1 MSQLSSGHLFLRRL
15 QCLKGAENLTAST
28 PTHRWACLGFQRK
41 VEFCVQFKAACP
53 APWCREGTWVVS
65 EVGGPTLSS
74 RATLP
79 TLQSRAGDRTSLCIL
94 CCTEFLCLFNAVG
107 VDERRRKWLCAT
119 TSPSPKSEP
128 QLGLGA
134 RAAPSSPYPPGLSPA
149 PHPHLLPYVPQ
160 APIHPQC
167 NKMVCSVRLLPLLC
181 GPGEGQ
187 NCWGEM

>member
-1 MSQLSSGHLFLRRL
+1 MTYV
-15 QCLKGAENLTAST
+15 A
-28 PTHRWACLGFQRK
+28 
-41 VEFCVQFKAACP
+41 
-53 APWCREGTWVVS
+53 
-65 EVGGPTLSS
+65 
-74 RATLP
+74 
-79 TLQSRAGDRTSLCIL
+79 
-94 CCTEFLCLFNAVG
+94 
-107 VDERRRKWLCAT
+107 CAT

-149 PHPHLLPYVPQ
+149 PHPHLLPYFPQ

-181 GPGEGQ
+181 GPGQGQ

>member
-41 VEFCVQFKAACP
+41 VEFCVPFKAACP
-53 APWCREGTWVVS
+53 APWCLEGTWVVS

-79 TLQSRAGDRTSLCIL
+79 TLQSRAGERTSLCIL

-107 VDERRRKWLCAT
+107 VDERSRKW
-119 TSPSPKSEP
+119 PMWPV
-128 QLGLGA
+128 
-134 RAAPSSPYPPGLSPA
+134 
-149 PHPHLLPYVPQ
+149 LP
-160 APIHPQC
+160 
-167 NKMVCSVRLLPLLC
+167 LPLLPRVSPNLAWEPELLHLPRTPQGSLQHHTPTC
-181 GPGEGQ
+181 SPISHRPQ
-187 NCWGEM
+187 STHSVIKWFVL